1 MHEGITINCWAM
13 ITIQQSWDPSPL
25 LFLPFF
31 LGAENINPQEF
42 LCGLGIKGMVTLSNH
57 MVGEAWRCDVV
68 QKGHGV
74 VTLSSALRHL
84 SLSCF
89 LIQKRP
95 VSYFVS
101 LS

>member
-1 MHEGITINCWAM
+1 
-13 ITIQQSWDPSPL
+13 
-25 LFLPFF
+25 
-31 LGAENINPQEF
+31 
-42 LCGLGIKGMVTLSNH
+42 MVSLQNH
-57 MVGEAWRCDVV
+57 MVGEARLCDVV

-74 VTLSSALRHL
+74 VPLSSAQRHL

-95 VSYFVS
+95 VSYFIS